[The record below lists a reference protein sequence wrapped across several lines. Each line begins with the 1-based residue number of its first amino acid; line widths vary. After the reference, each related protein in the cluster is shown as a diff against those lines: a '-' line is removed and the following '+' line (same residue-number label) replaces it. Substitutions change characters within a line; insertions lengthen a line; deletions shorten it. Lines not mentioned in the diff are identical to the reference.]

1 MPVSDSE
8 QPLSSSKW
16 SVEMLEEKRKHADP
30 LADQVVTTI
39 IKSGYEEKINEV
51 FHTLIKNE
59 SFSENTFDAF
69 PDEVKVPLVNYFNV
83 TKILPD
89 WVDAAKVKQGE
100 DLFSIYGPEISML
113 LNVKSLPLCY
123 ACSKGAKVLYMTG
136 RLSDKRGNIDPLARR
151 LMETAQMIIN
161 AMAPDGL
168 APGGKGIVTMQKV
181 RLIHASIRY
190 FIKNPNLN
198 KTGWDVEEYG
208 EPINQ
213 QDMAGTLM
221 SFAAL
226 ILKGLDQLNISL
238 TSTEQDAYM
247 HCWRIVGHVMGVD
260 EDLIPKNYADGWELG
275 ITIMK
280 NQAAESDWGKELTDS
295 CIKFLQYATPGNL
308 FDDVPEYMIWYFVQD
323 VSQAIG
329 KDIAPMIGVE
339 KTGGLK
345 STIILKL
352 MKLIFKGVDE
362 VEDHSKIIQKIS
374 GHFNRLI
381 LQGFLKHFNE
391 GKNVHFYIPPSLQKN
406 WKLHEQWEDKAII
419 IPPILGNR
427 ITWQKRTDNL

>member
-1 MPVSDSE
+1 MPESNSDE
-8 QPLSSSKW
+8 QKTTSKW
-16 SVEMLEEKRKHADP
+16 SAEMLEEKRKHTDP

-39 IKSGYEEKINEV
+39 IESGYEEKINEV

-59 SFSENTFDAF
+59 SFTEDTFKDF
-69 PDEVKVPLVNYFNV
+69 PDEVRIPVTDYFNT

-89 WVDAAKVKQGE
+89 WVDNTQVKKGE
-100 DLFSIYGPEISML
+100 NLFSIYGPEISML

-123 ACSKGAKVLYMTG
+123 ACSKGAKVLHLTG
-136 RLSDKRGNIDPLARR
+136 RLSDKNGNIDPLARR
-151 LMETAQMIIN
+151 LMETAQMIVY
-161 AMAPDGL
+161 AMAPGGL

-190 FIKNPNLN
+190 FIKHPTLN
-198 KTGWDVEEYG
+198 QAGWDTEEFG

-213 QDMAGTLM
+213 EDMAGTLM

-226 ILKGLDQLNISL
+226 ILKGLDQLNIDL
-238 TSTEQDAYM
+238 STEEQEAYM

-260 EDLIPKNYADGWELG
+260 ENLIPKNYEEGWELG
-275 ITIMK
+275 IAIMK
-280 NQAAESDWGKELTDS
+280 NQAAESTWGTELTTS
-295 CIKFLQYATPGNL
+295 CINFLKSIIPGNL

-323 VSQAIG
+323 VSEAIG

-345 STIILKL
+345 SVIILKL
-352 MKLIFKGVDE
+352 MKLIFKGIDE
-362 VEDHSKIIQKIS
+362 TEDHSKVIQKLS
-374 GHFNRLI
+374 GHFNRVM

-391 GKNVHFYIPPSLQKN
+391 GKNVNFYIPPSLQKN
-406 WKLHEQWEDKAII
+406 WKLQEEWENKII
-419 IPPILGNR
+419 LTPSIFGNR
-427 ITWQKRTDNL
+427 ITLQKRTDTL

>member
-1 MPVSDSE
+1 MPESTSE
-8 QPLSSSKW
+8 EPQSTSRW

-30 LADQVVTTI
+30 LADQVVTKI
-39 IKSGYEEKINEV
+39 IESGYEEKINEV

-59 SFSENTFDAF
+59 SFTEDTFKDF
-69 PDEVKVPLVNYFNV
+69 PDEVRVPVTSYFNT

-89 WVDAAKVKQGE
+89 WVDNAQVKKGE
-100 DLFSIYGPEISML
+100 DLFSIYGPEVSML

-136 RLSDKRGNIDPLARR
+136 RLSQKNGNIDPLARR

-161 AMAPDGL
+161 AMAPGGL

-190 FIKNPNLN
+190 FIKNPKLN
-198 KTGWDVEEYG
+198 KAGWDTEEYG

-226 ILKGLDQLNISL
+226 ILKGLEQLNITLSKDQ
-238 TSTEQDAYM
+238 QDAYM
-247 HCWRIVGHVMGVD
+247 HCWRIVGHVMGVN
-260 EDLIPKNYADGWELG
+260 EDLIPKDYAEGWELG

-280 NQAAESDWGKELTDS
+280 NQAAESDWGKELTSS
-295 CIKFLQYATPGNL
+295 CISFLKSIVPGNL

-323 VSQAIG
+323 VSEAIG
-329 KDIAPMIGVE
+329 QDIAPMIGVE

-345 STIILKL
+345 SIITLKL
-352 MKLIFKGVDE
+352 MKLIFKEVDK
-362 VEDHSKIIQKIS
+362 VEDHSKVVRKLS
-374 GHFNRLI
+374 GRFNRI
-381 LQGFLKHFNE
+381 MLQGFLKHYNE
-391 GKNVHFYIPPSLQKN
+391 GKNVNFYIPPSLQKD
-406 WKLHEQWEDKAII
+406 WKLHEEWENKAVLT
-419 IPPILGNR
+419 PSILGNR
-427 ITWQKRTDNL
+427 IAWQKRTDTL